1 MTQIARIS
9 LIPIA
14 ILQFLIPALPGLGI
28 GEPIGDR
35 AVEGG
40 IPPELPPGVFFAIWG
55 VIFSAYLGFAGLAT
69 LRPGYRT
76 ERLVVPLALVG
87 LGNILWMLSA
97 QGIDSKWLNAVSLWP
112 MLAIAWWGSFRL
124 DRMGGFDGTAASL
137 LICATVGLLAGW
149 LTVAVGISLP
159 PALRETLGL
168 GASDRVWL
176 SLWTVLV
183 PATLLAGIY
192 ARFVSRGLF
201 YYIALGWGLTGIV
214 LNTWSRIELHAL
226 GIATTVII
234 LLIVGQRARRTAIGS
249 GPRFA

>member
-14 ILQFLIPALPGLGI
+14 ILQFLVPALPGLGI

-55 VIFSAYLGFAGLAT
+55 VIFSVYLGFAVLAT
-69 LRPGYRT
+69 LRPSFRT

-124 DRMGGFDGTAASL
+124 DRMGGFDGTPASL
-137 LICATVGLLAGW
+137 ATCAAVGLLAGW

-159 PALRETLGL
+159 PAVRETLGL
-168 GASDRVWL
+168 GATDRVWL

-183 PATLLAGIY
+183 PATILASLY
-192 ARFVSRGLF
+192 ARFISRGLF
-201 YYIALGWGLTGIV
+201 YYVALGWGLIGIAT
-214 LNTWSRIELHAL
+214 NTWSRVELHAL
-226 GIATTVII
+226 GIATIVII
-234 LLIVGQRARRTAIGS
+234 LIIVWQRARKAAIGS

>member
-14 ILQFLIPALPGLGI
+14 ILQFLVPALPGLGI
-28 GEPIGDR
+28 GQPIGDR

-55 VIFSAYLGFAGLAT
+55 VIFSFYLGFAVLAT
-69 LRPGYRT
+69 LRPSFRT
-76 ERLVVPLALVG
+76 ERLVAPLALVG

-124 DRMGGFDGTAASL
+124 DRMGGFDGTPASL
-137 LICATVGLLAGW
+137 VTCAAVGLLAGW

-159 PALRETLGL
+159 PAVRESLGL
-168 GASDRVWL
+168 GATDRAWL

-183 PATLLAGIY
+183 PASVLASLY
-192 ARFVSRGLF
+192 ARFISRGLF
-201 YYIALGWGLTGIV
+201 YYVALGWGLIGIAT
-214 LNTWSRIELHAL
+214 NTWSRVELHAL
-226 GIATTVII
+226 GIATMVII
-234 LLIVGQRARRTAIGS
+234 FIVVWQRARRAAIGS

>member
-1 MTQIARIS
+1 MTPVARIS

-40 IPPELPPGVFFAIWG
+40 LPPELPPGVFFAIWG
-55 VIFSAYLGFAGLAT
+55 VIFSFYLGFALLAV
-69 LRPGYRT
+69 LRPSFRT

-87 LGNILWMLSA
+87 LGNIFWMLSA

-124 DRMGGFDGTAASL
+124 DRMGGFDGTPVSLVTCAA
-137 LICATVGLLAGW
+137 VGLLAGW

-159 PALRETLGL
+159 PALRETLDL
-168 GASDRVWL
+168 GATDRVWL
-176 SLWTVLV
+176 SLWTVLI
-183 PATLLAGIY
+183 PATVLASLY
-192 ARFVSRGLF
+192 SRFVSRGLF
-201 YYIALGWGLTGIV
+201 YYVALGWGLIGIV
-214 LNTWSRIELHAL
+214 LNTWSRVELHAL
-226 GIATTVII
+226 GIAATAII
-234 LLIVGQRARRTAIGS
+234 LIIAWQRARRAAIGS